1 MSGSAEPSLSD
12 MLRESAHDFLSGSHA
27 PSRLRGWIGRPRPVE
42 RSLWKDIAAL
52 GWTAVMLPEEL
63 GGSGLGL
70 REACALSEIMG
81 ERLFAEPFTACC
93 VLPSILLAA
102 AGPNAENGG
111 EKLAEW
117 LVSGTRLLAFAWQ
130 EHIAEIEPAALPACR
145 VEGGVLSGRKQ
156 FVIGCESD
164 SVLLVSVSLDGQP
177 AIVAVAAD
185 APGVRIESFASGIG
199 AQAHVSFDK
208 APLLFAEP
216 LLSGAQASDTI
227 LQTLAAGRVSLA
239 AELAGKATGCLR
251 QTVDYVTERQQFAR
265 PIGSFQTV
273 QHRCVDMHIEYLLAN
288 AAWQHA
294 LGCYEQHPL
303 ASATQAAISAAKS
316 RCAEAAVM
324 VGKQAVQLHG
334 AMGFAEEVDIGMY
347 LRSALADFAW
357 LGSPL
362 AHRRRFASLG
372 MEQGEAEQ
380 LDPGPANWSE
390 STDPRDWSDEEF
402 RARLRVFL
410 QEHYP
415 ANLRQNDRRPF
426 LRLRGDDLNGWLSL
440 LNDNGWRAPAWPREF
455 GGMGI
460 SFRKQLIYQQEM
472 ERAGVG
478 RIIDN
483 GETQLGPTLM
493 KWGTA
498 EQQAYYLP
506 RILACDDVWCQ
517 GYSEPGAG
525 SDLASLRTQA
535 IREGDEFVVSGQKIW
550 TTHATDGSHIFTLVR
565 TGKFEKKQQG
575 ISFLLID
582 LKAPG
587 VSIRPIAN
595 IAGEDEFCEVFFDSV
610 RVPASNLVGELH
622 QGWSVAKALLGHE
635 RIWLGSAAMAYSA
648 LELARRLVV
657 NMGLGE
663 DAGVLDRLG
672 RLQADLHDYRLLYA
686 QMCDHIAE
694 EHGEPGPEASVLK
707 VYISE
712 LLQRITEFNA
722 EIAAEYGGV
731 VGDVQIGDLHTDL
744 HWPLMMARPVSIYA
758 GANEVQRDILA
769 KLVLKLPIPPRAG

>member
-1 MSGSAEPSLSD
+1 MSDSTDPSISD
-12 MLRESAHDFLSGSHA
+12 MLRESADDFLRGSHVS
-27 PSRLRGWIGRPRPVE
+27 SRLRGWIGRARPVE
-42 RSLWKDIAAL
+42 RTLWKDIAAL

-70 REACALSEIMG
+70 REACALSEVMG
-81 ERLFAEPFTACC
+81 ERLFAEPFIACC
-93 VLPSILLAA
+93 ILPSVLLSTAQSS
-102 AGPNAENGG
+102 AESGR
-111 EKLAEW
+111 EALADC
-117 LVSGTRLLAFAWQ
+117 LLSGSRLLAFAWQ
-130 EHIAEIEPAALPACR
+130 EQAGEFDPAQLTTCR
-145 VEGGVLSGRKQ
+145 IDNDVLSGRKQ
-156 FVIGCESD
+156 FVVGCEND
-164 SVLLVSVSLDGQP
+164 SILLVSASRDGLP
-177 AIVAVAAD
+177 VIVAVAAD
-185 APGVRIESFASGIG
+185 APGVQVERFAAGIG

-208 APLLFAEP
+208 APLLFVEP
-216 LLSGAQASDTI
+216 LLSGDTVHECMQQALI
-227 LQTLAAGRVSLA
+227 AARIALAV
-239 AELAGKATGCLR
+239 ELAGKAAGCLR
-251 QTVDYVTERQQFAR
+251 QTVDYVTQRQQFAR
-265 PIGSFQTV
+265 AIGSFQTV
-273 QHRCVDMHIEYLLAN
+273 QHRCVDMHIECLLAQ
-288 AAWQHA
+288 ATWQHA
-294 LGCYEQHPL
+294 LACYELAPL
-303 ASATQAAISAAKS
+303 ARTTRAAVSAAKS
-316 RCAEAAVM
+316 RCAEAALTVA
-324 VGKQAVQLHG
+324 KQAVQLHG
-334 AMGFAEEVDIGMY
+334 AMGFAEEVDIGLY
-347 LRSALADFAW
+347 LRSALADSAW
-357 LGSPL
+357 MGSPL
-362 AHRRRFASLG
+362 AHRRHFTELG
-372 MEQGEAEQ
+372 AGQGEA
-380 LDPGPANWSE
+380 DVVDVSPANWS
-390 STDPRDWSDEEF
+390 SSSDPRDWSDDEF
-402 RARLRVFL
+402 RARLRTWV

-415 ANLRQNDRRPF
+415 EHLRQNDRRPF
-426 LRLRGDDLNGWLSL
+426 LRLRDTDLNGWLSL
-440 LNDNGWRAPAWPREF
+440 LNEHGWRAPAWPREF

-498 EQQAYYLP
+498 AQQAYYLP
-506 RILACDDVWCQ
+506 RILSCADVWCQ

-535 IREGDEFVVSGQKIW
+535 VREGDEFVVSGQKIW
-550 TTHATDGSHIFTLVR
+550 TTHATDGTHIFTLVR

-595 IAGEDEFCEVFFDSV
+595 IAGEDEFCEVFFDAV

-622 QGWSVAKALLGHE
+622 EGWSVAKALLGHE
-635 RIWLGSAAMAYSA
+635 RIWLGSAAMAASA
-648 LELARRLVV
+648 LSLAQRLVTT
-657 NMGLGE
+657 LQL
-663 DAGVLDRLG
+663 DSDIGVLERLG

-686 QMCDHIAE
+686 QMCDQIAE

-712 LLQRITEFNA
+712 LLQRITEFSV

-758 GANEVQRDILA
+758 GANEVQRDIVA
-769 KLVLKLPIPPRAG
+769 KLVLQLPSPPRVN